1 MSVFKLQLQIIRRY
15 FFASSSVFFA
25 YPLGVMIAFDE
36 ILTSDRPVVLV
47 GAAPVQIKTALES
60 LSETWPL
67 IAADGGAD
75 ALLKIGRR
83 PELVIGDM
91 DSAGPLPDDLP
102 RMPLDGQDDT
112 DFQKCLARIEAPLI
126 VGLGFLE
133 GRLDHTLSA
142 LHALMG
148 LPHDRPVILIGDSDV
163 MVRLRGDIRF
173 ATEAGQRVSVW
184 PLGRQRFRDSTGLH
198 WQLDGLEMAAGEM
211 VGTSNRATG
220 DKVAIGAGAGD
231 GYAVLMPRS
240 ATGALI
246 EAVMSS

>member
-1 MSVFKLQLQIIRRY
+1 MGSNDKMMLFEQ
-15 FFASSSVFFA
+15 
-25 YPLGVMIAFDE
+25 
-36 ILTSDRPVVLV
+36 PVILV
-47 GAAPVQIKTALES
+47 GAAPAEIGDALDS
-60 LSETWPL
+60 LPSAWPL
-67 IAADGGAD
+67 LAADGGAD
-75 ALLKIGRR
+75 ALLGLGRR

-91 DSAGPLPDDLP
+91 DSAGDLPADLP
-102 RMPLDGQDDT
+102 RLHLTGQDDT

-148 LPHDRPVILIGDSDV
+148 LSHDRPVMLIGDSDV
-163 MVRLRGDIRF
+163 MLRTRGDLRF

-184 PLGRQRFRDSTGLH
+184 PLGRQHFLGSTGLQ
-198 WQLDGLEMAAGEM
+198 WQLDGLELAAGEM

-220 DKVAIGAGAGD
+220 REVVIRAGSGD
-231 GYAVLMPRS
+231 GYAILMPPS

-246 EAVMSS
+246 EAAMASS

>member
-1 MSVFKLQLQIIRRY
+1 MIANDEI
-15 FFASSSVFFA
+15 FASDS
-25 YPLGVMIAFDE
+25 
-36 ILTSDRPVVLV
+36 PVVLV
-47 GAAPVQIKTALES
+47 GAAPIQIGTALKALPDS
-60 LSETWPL
+60 WPV

-75 ALLKIGRR
+75 VLLKIGRR
-83 PELVIGDM
+83 PNLVIGDM

-102 RMPLDGQDDT
+102 QLPLAGQDDT
-112 DFQKCLARIEAPLI
+112 DFEKCLARIEAPLI

-148 LPHDRPVILIGDSDV
+148 LPHDRPVMLIGDSDV
-163 MVRLRGDIRF
+163 MLRLRGDIRF
-173 ATEAGQRVSVW
+173 ATEASQRVSVW
-184 PLGRQRFRDSTGLH
+184 PLGRQRFRSSTGLH
-198 WQLDGLEMAAGEM
+198 WPLDDLEMAAGEM

-220 DKVAIGAGAGD
+220 DEVAISAGD
-231 GYAVLMPRS
+231 GDGFAVLMPRS

>member
-1 MSVFKLQLQIIRRY
+1 MSVAATLRLWTETGNLAIMTAAEDRTMTF
-15 FFASSSVFFA
+15 
-25 YPLGVMIAFDE
+25 
-36 ILTSDRPVVLV
+36 DRPVVLV
-47 GAAPVQIKTALES
+47 GASPAPVAAALEM
-60 LSETWPL
+60 LPRGWPL
-67 IAADGGAD
+67 LAADGGAD
-75 ALLKIGRR
+75 ALLGLGRR

-91 DSAGPLPDDLP
+91 DSAGDLPADLP
-102 RMPLDGQDDT
+102 RLHLSGQDDT
-112 DFQKCLARIEAPLI
+112 DFQKCLSRIEAPLI
-126 VGLGFLE
+126 IGLGFLE

-148 LPHDRPVILIGDSDV
+148 LPHDRPVMLIGDSDV

-184 PLGRQRFRDSTGLH
+184 PLGRQRFRGSTGLH

-220 DKVAIGAGAGD
+220 DEVAIGAGAGD